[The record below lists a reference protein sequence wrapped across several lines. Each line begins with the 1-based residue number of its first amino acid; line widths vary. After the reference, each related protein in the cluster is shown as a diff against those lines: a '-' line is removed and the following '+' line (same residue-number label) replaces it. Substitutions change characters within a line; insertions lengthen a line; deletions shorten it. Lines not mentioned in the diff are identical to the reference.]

1 MGEPEH
7 EPRGARPALVRSRG
21 ARAARA
27 TLLALF
33 ALALCAPLIA
43 NDLPYALRGLDRGA
57 YERARR
63 ELVRTVDHAGER
75 LAAGEARGLELEC
88 AAALERCAR
97 VRRELA
103 PGPAAAEAALAQ
115 LELALRDAP
124 AQLGAEV
131 AARARSAA
139 DLRLLGVRAQGA
151 LELGPAQLRARV
163 RWPLVAAL
171 HPLEAAALAALA
183 TALLG
188 GAWLALRRALQPAAR
203 RTPPDPR
210 AARALAVCVAL
221 AALAAGVSSDFAG
234 AGDGPQ
240 LAFKA
245 AVQSGE
251 LELQWAVL
259 PPLPFGW
266 RETNAGEGLRPPTW
280 TRAARMRADGSYER
294 EAAAPADPV
303 FADFRPQSEPVR
315 VLAFEP
321 ALNSPWRHPFGTDA
335 LGRDLLARCLWG
347 ARVSLL
353 VALAAALLAT
363 ALGTLLGAAA
373 GAVGGKLDLALS
385 RAIELVQCFPTLL
398 LILIVVAFADPRVV
412 PPLVVIAAV
421 VALVR
426 WTFVARLARAE
437 LLRLREAD
445 FVLAA
450 RALGFSPARVWL
462 RHALPHALPAL
473 LVAFAFELA
482 AALLTES
489 ALSFLGFGIEHPFP
503 SWGALLADSRNP
515 EHWWIQLFPGALIFV
530 VILCA
535 NVLAESARAGLDPR
549 AAPAGGAP

>member
-1 MGEPEH
+1 MDEPAASS
-7 EPRGARPALVRSRG
+7 PRRALARARG

-27 TLLALF
+27 TLLVLL
-33 ALALCAPLIA
+33 ALALCAPLLA
-43 NDLPYALRGLDRGA
+43 NDLPYALRAVDRGSYA
-57 YERARR
+57 RALR
-63 ELVRTVDHAGER
+63 ELERVVDHAGER

-103 PGPAAAEAALAQ
+103 SDQPALESELARLERVLREAPRQITADSASRARAAAE
-115 LELALRDAP
+115 LRE
-124 AQLGAEV
+124 Q
-131 AARARSAA
+131 
-139 DLRLLGVRAQGA
+139 GVRTHGA
-151 LELGPAQLRARV
+151 LESAPALLRARL
-163 RWPLVAAL
+163 RWPLFAAL

-183 TALLG
+183 AAVLGRAAGALLRVV
-188 GAWLALRRALQPAAR
+188 RRARGRESAR
-203 RTPPDPR
+203 PNAT
-210 AARALAVCVAL
+210 RALVLGSAL
-221 AALAAGVSSDFAG
+221 AALVAG
-234 AGDGPQ
+234 ASASTAWTSRAPP

-251 LELQWAVL
+251 LELQWASM

-266 RETNAGEGLRPPTW
+266 RETNPGEGLRPPTW
-280 TRAARMRADGSYER
+280 TASARMRTDGSYER
-294 EAAAPADPV
+294 EPAPAADPA
-303 FADFRPQSEPVR
+303 FAGFAPQSEPVR

-353 VALAAALLAT
+353 VALAAAALAT
-363 ALGTLLGAAA
+363 AIGTLLGAAA
-373 GAVGGKLDLALS
+373 GALGGKLDLALS
-385 RAIELVQCFPTLL
+385 RAIELVQCFPALL

-412 PPLVVIAAV
+412 PPLVTIAAV
-421 VALVR
+421 IALVR

-450 RALGFSPARVWL
+450 RALGYSPARVLL

-515 EHWWIQLFPGALIFV
+515 EHWWIQLFPGALIFL

-549 AAPAGGAP
+549 ATAAGGAT

>member
-1 MGEPEH
+1 MVESRE
-7 EPRGARPALVRSRG
+7 RSGARPALVRGRG

-43 NDLPYALRGLDRGA
+43 NDLPYALRALDRGS

-63 ELVRTVDHAGER
+63 ELARVVDHAGER
-75 LAAGEARGLELEC
+75 LATGEARALALEC

-103 PGPAAAEAALAQ
+103 PGQPAPEGELER
-115 LELALRDAP
+115 LELALRSAP
-124 AQLGAEV
+124 ARLGEDAEQR
-131 AARARSAA
+131 ARAAA
-139 DLRLLGVRAQGA
+139 DLRLQGERAQAA
-151 LELGPAQLRARV
+151 LEQGPAQLRARV
-163 RWPLVAAL
+163 RWPLFSAL

-183 TALLG
+183 GALGATAF
-188 GAWLALRRALQPAAR
+188 AALRRVWTRTSGPPRRAR
-203 RTPPDPR
+203 RGPR
-210 AARALAVCVAL
+210 GLALACAL
-221 AALAAGVSSDFAG
+221 CALLAG
-234 AGDGPQ
+234 AGSYVAGASGGPP

-251 LELQWAVL
+251 LELHWAVL

-280 TRAARMRADGSYER
+280 TEAARMREDGTYER
-294 EAAAPADPV
+294 DAVMSGDSA
-303 FADFRPQSEPVR
+303 FADFRPVGEPVR

-321 ALNSPWRHPFGTDA
+321 ALNSAWRHPFGTDA

-353 VALAAALLAT
+353 VALAAAGLAT
-363 ALGTLLGAAA
+363 TLGALLGVAA
-373 GAVGGKLDLALS
+373 GACGGKLDLALS
-385 RAIELVQCFPTLL
+385 RAIELVQCFPALL

-412 PPLVVIAAV
+412 PPLVTIAAV

-450 RALGFSPARVWL
+450 RALGYSPARVWL

-515 EHWWIQLFPGALIFV
+515 EHWWIQLFPGALIFL

-535 NVLAESARAGLDPR
+535 NVLAESARTGLDPR
-549 AAPAGGAP
+549 ALPAGGAP